1 MPLVDKKDQ
10 AERWG
15 PDKNKSLILYAT
27 SKEKKEANPKLP
39 DFQGYV
45 SDSSGNIYR
54 AVGWRKKSQNG
65 TDMDKQIFVSA
76 CNFIGVLNEKKD
88 TWNKFKKSKLKI
100 TEDEI
105 KQKIDER
112 NDARKN
118 KDYKLADK
126 IRNDLADKG
135 VSIEDKDDKTLW
147 KFR

>member
-45 SDSSGNIYR
+45 ADSSGNIYR

-65 TDMDKQIFVSA
+65 TVMLSGLLEETDGAKTEESKENTKPADS
-76 CNFIGVLNEKKD
+76 NE
-88 TWNKFKKSKLKI
+88 
-100 TEDEI
+100 EDI
-105 KQKIDER
+105 P
-112 NDARKN
+112 
-118 KDYKLADK
+118 
-126 IRNDLADKG
+126 
-135 VSIEDKDDKTLW
+135 
-147 KFR
+147 F

>member
-65 TDMDKQIFVSA
+65 TVMLSGLLEETDGAKTEESKENTTPDDS
-76 CNFIGVLNEKKD
+76 NE
-88 TWNKFKKSKLKI
+88 
-100 TEDEI
+100 EDI
-105 KQKIDER
+105 P
-112 NDARKN
+112 
-118 KDYKLADK
+118 
-126 IRNDLADKG
+126 
-135 VSIEDKDDKTLW
+135 
-147 KFR
+147 F